1 MAESTNIQ
9 VKGLDSVKTTL
20 MNMIS
25 ILRKQAKIELNDI
38 NTIYLSLSGA
48 GRIRK
53 NLIIKSLEEYKLHRI
68 KVIVENDAI
77 SALASGTYGESGIV
91 LIAGT
96 GSISYCY
103 NKKTNE
109 LNRVGGWGYVLG
121 DEGSG
126 YMI

>member
-48 GRIRK
+48 GRDLEK
-53 NLIIKSLEEYKLHRI
+53 LNQKSLEGYKLHRI

-77 SALASGTYGESGIV
+77 CALASGTYGESGIV

-96 GSISYCY
+96 GSYHIAIIRKQM
-103 NKKTNE
+103 N
-109 LNRVGGWGYVLG
+109 
-121 DEGSG
+121 
-126 YMI
+126 

>member
-1 MAESTNIQ
+1 MVESTNIQ

-53 NLIIKSLEEYKLHRI
+53 NLIIKSLEEYKLHR
-68 KVIVENDAI
+68 
-77 SALASGTYGESGIV
+77 
-91 LIAGT
+91 
-96 GSISYCY
+96 
-103 NKKTNE
+103 
-109 LNRVGGWGYVLG
+109 
-121 DEGSG
+121 
-126 YMI
+126 